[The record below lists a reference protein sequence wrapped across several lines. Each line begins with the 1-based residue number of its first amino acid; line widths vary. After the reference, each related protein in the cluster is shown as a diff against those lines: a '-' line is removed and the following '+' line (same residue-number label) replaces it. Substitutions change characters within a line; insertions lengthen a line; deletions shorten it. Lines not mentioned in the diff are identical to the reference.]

1 MQYRVSSTPQELGQD
16 AARTFVELYQQ
27 AVSERGVFTVAL
39 SGGSTPVHLYK
50 ALSQTTLDWSR
61 VRFYFSDERTVPADH
76 KDSNHKT
83 AKDHFFDVVSIAPEH
98 VFRMEGELDP
108 QEAASRYAAV
118 LPERLDLCY
127 LGMGDD
133 GHTASLFPDTEALHS
148 AGRVVANFVPK
159 LNTWR
164 ITFTFEEINRSR
176 NIHILAT
183 GGNKKEV
190 LLEVKNHSGKHPIEQ
205 VENPVWYVD
214 GAIAELL

>member
-1 MQYRVSSTPQELGQD
+1 MQYHISSTPQELGQE
-16 AARTFVELYQQ
+16 AARAFVDLYNQ
-27 AVSERGVFTVAL
+27 AVQDRGIFTVAL

-50 ALSQTTLDWSR
+50 ALAQTDLDWSR

-76 KDSNHKT
+76 KDSNYKT
-83 AKDHFFDVVSIAPEH
+83 AKDNFFDGVGIQPEH

-118 LPERLDLCY
+118 LPDQLDLCY

-133 GHTASLFPDTEALHS
+133 GHTASLFPDTEALTAS
-148 AGRVVANFVPK
+148 GRVVANFVPK

-183 GGNKKEV
+183 GANKKEV
-190 LLEVKNHSGKHPIEQ
+190 LLEVKNKSGKHPIEG
-205 VENPVWYVD
+205 VENPFWYVD
-214 GAIAELL
+214 AAIAELL

>member
-1 MQYRVSSTPQELGQD
+1 MKYHISSTPQELGQD
-16 AARTFVELYQQ
+16 AARAFADLYQQ
-27 AVSERGVFTVAL
+27 AVQDRGVFTVAL

-50 ALSQTTLDWSR
+50 ALSQMDLDWSK

-76 KDSNHKT
+76 KDSNYKT
-83 AKDHFFDVVSIAPEH
+83 ARDTFLDVVGIDPQH

-108 QEAASRYAAV
+108 QEAAARYTAV
-118 LPERLDLCY
+118 LPDQLDLCY

-133 GHTASLFPDTEALHS
+133 GHTASLFPETEALEAS
-148 AGRVVANFVPK
+148 GRVVANFVPK

-164 ITFTFEEINRSR
+164 ITFTFEEINQSS

-183 GGNKKEV
+183 GANKKEV
-190 LLEVKNHSGKHPIEQ
+190 LLEVKNKSGKHPIER

-214 GAIAELL
+214 AAIAELL